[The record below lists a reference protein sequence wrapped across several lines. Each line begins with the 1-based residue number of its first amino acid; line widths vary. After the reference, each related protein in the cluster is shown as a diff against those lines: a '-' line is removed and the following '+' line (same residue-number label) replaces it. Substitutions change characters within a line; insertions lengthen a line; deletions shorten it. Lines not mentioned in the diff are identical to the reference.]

1 MRYKLDFGID
11 VDTGRGR
18 QELYKWGNIAQE
30 NTGGAH
36 PHDPI
41 ESHIPPMGH
50 KYHWPDI
57 WFREWCFQY
66 IWGIYLKYRSIEDR
80 IKKKKKILRET

>member
-50 KYHWPDI
+50 KYH
-57 WFREWCFQY
+57 
-66 IWGIYLKYRSIEDR
+66 
-80 IKKKKKILRET
+80 